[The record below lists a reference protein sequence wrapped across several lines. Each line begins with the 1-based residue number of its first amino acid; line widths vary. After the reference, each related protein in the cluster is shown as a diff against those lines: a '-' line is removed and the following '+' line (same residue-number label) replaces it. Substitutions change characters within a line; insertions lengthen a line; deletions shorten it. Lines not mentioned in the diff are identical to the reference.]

1 MTAIMYYD
9 ELVPVK
15 LGELVEISS
24 KLGPDELKVLEIIAR
39 RLANGQVTYGLF
51 DVDTD
56 PRDFARET
64 LEEVCDAAV
73 YSAAQLLKLI
83 K

>member
-1 MTAIMYYD
+1 MAIID
-9 ELVPVK
+9 
-15 LGELVEISS
+15 
-24 KLGPDELKVLEIIAR
+24 KLGPDELRVLEIIVG

-51 DVDTD
+51 DVDSD

-73 YSAAQLLKLI
+73 YSAAQLLKLT

>member
-1 MTAIMYYD
+1 MDNERRLSLIDRSLEAAI
-9 ELVPVK
+9 V
-15 LGELVEISS
+15 G
-24 KLGPDELKVLEIIAR
+24 LGPEERKVLEILVA

-51 DVDTD
+51 DVDND

-64 LEEVCDAAV
+64 FEEICDASI
-73 YSAAQLLKLI
+73 YSAVQLLKLT

>member
-1 MTAIMYYD
+1 MRHD
-9 ELVPVK
+9 ELIAIIN
-15 LGELVEISS
+15 G
-24 KLGPDELKVLEIIAR
+24 LGPAERQVLEIIAK

-51 DVDTD
+51 DVDSD

-64 LEEVCDAAV
+64 LEEVCDASI
-73 YSAAQLLKLI
+73 YSAVQLLKLT